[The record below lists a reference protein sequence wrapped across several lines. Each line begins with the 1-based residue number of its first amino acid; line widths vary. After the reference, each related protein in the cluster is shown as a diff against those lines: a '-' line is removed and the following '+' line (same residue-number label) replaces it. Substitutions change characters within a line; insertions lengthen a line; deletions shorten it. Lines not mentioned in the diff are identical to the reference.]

1 MPGVSDIPSA
11 PLDESLASFWEVG
24 DELKNLDTPIVPPT
38 LNCVLLRR
46 LGASP
51 FPEGRFPLIGLMAT
65 CYQLIG
71 EQAIREDEDA
81 SDGSGDADA

>member
-1 MPGVSDIPSA
+1 MPGVSDVPSA
-11 PLDESLASFWEVG
+11 PLDDSLGSFWEVG
-24 DELKNLDTPIVPPT
+24 DELRELDTPIEPPA

-46 LGASP
+46 LGSSP

-71 EQAIREDEDA
+71 EHAIREDE
-81 SDGSGDADA
+81 SGDEQDA